1 MTTLS
6 RLAVLAAACSLAGCG
21 TVNTTSTRTEPAKT
35 AVPAQT
41 RVNDLLTEIF
51 LSCKEVR
58 MQPTKGGPLEVQVDV
73 ENNGFSYRTFA
84 YRFDWVDANGS
95 VIPSMTS
102 QWKSVAVSLG
112 ATERMTVDPPD
123 GTLVDFHWLVIDGMT
138 EPLA

>member
-1 MTTLS
+1 MTTLM
-6 RLAVLAAACSLAGCG
+6 RLPALAALCAVAGCG

-41 RVNDLLTEIF
+41 RVNDLLTQIF

-102 QWKSVAVSLG
+102 QWKSTNVPSGGSTVIRSVAPNES
-112 ATERMTVDPPD
+112 AT
-123 GTLVDFHWLVIDGMT
+123 DFRLQVRRADT
-138 EPLA
+138 

>member
-21 TVNTTSTRTEPAKT
+21 TGNTTSTRTEPAKT

-102 QWKSVAVSLG
+102 QWKSTNVPSGGSTVIRSVAPNES
-112 ATERMTVDPPD
+112 AT
-123 GTLVDFHWLVIDGMT
+123 DFRLQVRRADT
-138 EPLA
+138 

>member
-1 MTTLS
+1 MTTLM
-6 RLAVLAAACSLAGCG
+6 RLPALAALCAIAGCG

-41 RVNDLLTEIF
+41 RVNDLLTQIF

-102 QWKSVAVSLG
+102 QWKSTNVPSGGSTVIRSVAPNES
-112 ATERMTVDPPD
+112 AT
-123 GTLVDFHWLVIDGMT
+123 DFRLQVRRADT
-138 EPLA
+138 

>member
-1 MTTLS
+1 MTTLM
-6 RLAVLAAACSLAGCG
+6 RLPAVATLCAVAGCG

-41 RVNDLLTEIF
+41 RVNDLLTQIF

-102 QWKSVAVSLG
+102 QWKSTNVPSGGSTVIRSVAPNES
-112 ATERMTVDPPD
+112 AT
-123 GTLVDFHWLVIDGMT
+123 DFRLQVRRADT
-138 EPLA
+138 

>member
-102 QWKSVAVSLG
+102 QWKSTNVPSGGSTVIRSVAPNES
-112 ATERMTVDPPD
+112 AT
-123 GTLVDFHWLVIDGMT
+123 DFRLQVRRADT
-138 EPLA
+138 

>member
-1 MTTLS
+1 MSTLT
-6 RLAVLAAACSLAGCG
+6 RLPALAALCMIAGCG

-41 RVNDLLTEIF
+41 RVNDLLTQIF

-102 QWKSVAVSLG
+102 QWKSTNVPSGGSTVIRSVAPNES
-112 ATERMTVDPPD
+112 AT
-123 GTLVDFHWLVIDGMT
+123 DFRLQVRRADT
-138 EPLA
+138 

>member
-1 MTTLS
+1 MTTLM
-6 RLAVLAAACSLAGCG
+6 RLPAVAALCAVAGCG

-41 RVNDLLTEIF
+41 RVNDLLTQIF

-102 QWKSVAVSLG
+102 QWKSTNVPSGGSTVIRSVAPNES
-112 ATERMTVDPPD
+112 AT
-123 GTLVDFHWLVIDGMT
+123 DFRLQVRRADT
-138 EPLA
+138 

>member
-21 TVNTTSTRTEPAKT
+21 TDNTTSTRTEPAKT
-35 AVPAQT
+35 AVSAQT

-102 QWKSVAVSLG
+102 QWKSTNVPSGGSTVIRSVAPNES
-112 ATERMTVDPPD
+112 AT
-123 GTLVDFHWLVIDGMT
+123 DFRLQVRRADT
-138 EPLA
+138 

>member
-1 MTTLS
+1 MTTLA
-6 RLAVLAAACSLAGCG
+6 RLAVLAALCPFAGCG

-73 ENNGFSYRTFA
+73 ENNGFAYRTFA

-102 QWKSVAVSLG
+102 QWKSTNVPSGGSTVIRSVAPNES
-112 ATERMTVDPPD
+112 AT
-123 GTLVDFHWLVIDGMT
+123 DFRLQVRRADT
-138 EPLA
+138 